1 MNYLDYLLT
10 SIQFYGIT
18 SLRGQKIMT
27 TTPLHYQTI
36 TELAALIR
44 KREITAVELAE
55 HFISRTNHLNDT
67 LNAYRIRCTETALDR
82 ARIAD
87 MAFAAGDDHDPLH
100 GIPYAVKDLFDVH
113 GLPTTAGARIFEQH
127 VATEDA
133 TVIRRLNQA
142 GMTLLGKTNT
152 VQFAFSGLGINHDHG
167 TPHNPWSKT
176 HCLPGGSSSG
186 SGVAV
191 AAGLVPMALGTDTGG
206 SVRVPAALCGTVG
219 LKTTV
224 GRISRAGVY
233 PLSWSLDSVGVLAR
247 SVEDAALVYQS
258 ICGSDI
264 NDDTTL
270 GLGTQDVLKDL
281 KAGIKGK
288 RLAFAE
294 TVFFD
299 DIHPEV
305 KKQVHACGDVFKQLG
320 AEVSS
325 IEFPEAEQAKQL
337 NPGGVFIASEGY
349 TLNKKWLEENFDQL
363 DPVVARRM
371 IMGKDI
377 TAATYL
383 ENTLASK
390 RLRAK
395 VYKVLENLDA
405 LLVPTTC
412 VPTKPVAEVDADMD
426 TYLNHNAIYLRNTN
440 IGNILNLCG
449 LSVPCGFT
457 AGGFPIG
464 LLIYG
469 KPFQEEVIL
478 NIGYAFQQR
487 TEWHRRVPDLS
498 WLENA

>member
-1 MNYLDYLLT
+1 
-10 SIQFYGIT
+10 
-18 SLRGQKIMT
+18 MT
-27 TTPLHYQTI
+27 TPPLHYQTL

-44 KREITAVELAE
+44 RRDITAVELAE
-55 HFISRTNHLNDT
+55 HFIARINRLDDT
-67 LNAYRIRCTETALDR
+67 LNAYRLKCTERAMDR
-82 ARIAD
+82 AKMAD
-87 MAFAAGDDHDPLH
+87 RALAEGKGHGPLH
-100 GIPYAVKDLFDVH
+100 GIPYAVKDLFDVN
-113 GLPTTAGARIFEQH
+113 GLPTTAGARIFEKH
-127 VATEDA
+127 IAAEDA
-133 TVIRRLNQA
+133 AVIRRLDRS
-142 GMTLLGKTNT
+142 GMILLGKTNT
-152 VQFAFSGLGINHDHG
+152 VQFAFSGVGINHDHG

-191 AAGLVPMALGTDTGG
+191 AAGLVPVALGTDTGG

-264 NDDTTL
+264 DDDTTL
-270 GLGTQDVLKDL
+270 GLAPQDVLKDL
-281 KAGIKGK
+281 KAAVKGR

-299 DIHPEV
+299 DIHPDV
-305 KKQVHACGDVFKQLG
+305 NKQVRACGDVFKQLG
-320 AEVSS
+320 AEVSA
-325 IEFPEAEQAKQL
+325 IEFPEAADARQL
-337 NPGGVFIASEGY
+337 NPGGVFIAAEGY
-349 TLNKKWLEENFDQL
+349 TLNKKWLEENFDRL

-377 TAATYL
+377 TSATYL

-395 VYKVLENLDA
+395 VYNVLKDIDA

-457 AGGFPIG
+457 TDGLPIG

-478 NIGYAFQQR
+478 NIGYAFQQH
-487 TEWHRRVPDLS
+487 TDWHRRRPDLS
-498 WLENA
+498 WLEDA

>member
-1 MNYLDYLLT
+1 
-10 SIQFYGIT
+10 
-18 SLRGQKIMT
+18 MT
-27 TTPLHYQTI
+27 TSPLHYQTI

-44 KREITAVELAE
+44 KGDITAVELAE
-55 HFISRTNHLNDT
+55 HFISRINRLENT
-67 LNAYRIRCTETALDR
+67 LNAYRLKCTERALDR
-82 ARIAD
+82 AKIAD
-87 MAFAAGDDHDPLH
+87 RALAEGDDHGPLH
-100 GIPYAVKDLFDVH
+100 AIPYAVKDLIDVNDM
-113 GLPTTAGARIFEQH
+113 PTAAGARIFEKH
-127 VATEDA
+127 VAAEDA
-133 TVIRRLNQA
+133 TVIHRLDQA
-142 GMTLLGKTNT
+142 GMILLGKTNT
-152 VQFAFSGLGINHDHG
+152 VQFACSGVGINHDHG

-186 SGVAV
+186 SAVAV

-247 SVEDAALVYQS
+247 SVEDAALIYQS

-270 GLGTQDVLKDL
+270 GLGSQDVLKDL
-281 KAGIKGK
+281 NAGVKGK

-294 TVFFD
+294 TIFFD

-305 KKQVHACGDVFKQLG
+305 NTQVRACGDVFKQLG

-325 IEFPEAEQAKQL
+325 IEFPEAAEAKLL

-349 TLNKKWLEENFDQL
+349 TLNKKWLEENYDQL

-395 VYKVLENLDA
+395 VYNALKDIDA

-412 VPTKPVAEVDADMD
+412 LPTKPVAEVDADMD

-449 LSVPCGFT
+449 LSAPCGFT
-457 AGGFPIG
+457 AEGFPIG

-487 TEWHRRVPDLS
+487 TDWHRRRPDLS
-498 WLENA
+498 WLEDA

>member
-1 MNYLDYLLT
+1 
-10 SIQFYGIT
+10 
-18 SLRGQKIMT
+18 MT
-27 TTPLHYQTI
+27 TTPLHYKTI

-44 KREITAVELAE
+44 KGDITAVELVE
-55 HFISRTNHLNDT
+55 HFISRINRLDET
-67 LNAYRIRCTETALDR
+67 LNAYRLRCAERALDR
-82 ARIAD
+82 AKIAD
-87 MAFAAGDDHDPLH
+87 RALSEGGDHGALQ
-100 GIPYAVKDLFDVH
+100 GIPYAVKDLIDVN

-127 VATEDA
+127 VAAEDA
-133 TVIRRLNQA
+133 TVIRSLDRA
-142 GMTLLGKTNT
+142 GMILVGKTNT
-152 VQFAFSGLGINHDHG
+152 VQFAFSGVGINHDHG

-176 HCLPGGSSSG
+176 HYLPGGSSSG

-224 GRISRAGVY
+224 GRVSRAGVY

-270 GLGTQDVLKDL
+270 GLGPQDVLKNL
-281 KAGIKGK
+281 KGGIKGK

-305 KKQVHACGDVFKQLG
+305 STQVRACDNVFKQLG

-325 IEFPEAEQAKQL
+325 IEFPEAAAAKQL

-363 DPVVARRM
+363 DPVVAQRM

-377 TAATYL
+377 TAANYL

-395 VYKVLENLDA
+395 VYNDLKDIDA

-412 VPTKPVAEVDADMD
+412 VPAKPVAEVDADME

-440 IGNILNLCG
+440 IGNTLNLCG

-457 AGGFPIG
+457 AEGLPIG

-469 KPFQEEVIL
+469 KPFQEEIIL
-478 NIGYAFQQR
+478 NIGYAYQQR
-487 TEWHRRVPDLS
+487 TDWHRRRPDLS
-498 WLENA
+498 WLEDANMNKGHIK

>member
-1 MNYLDYLLT
+1 
-10 SIQFYGIT
+10 
-18 SLRGQKIMT
+18 MT
-27 TTPLHYQTI
+27 TAPLHYQTI

-44 KREITAVELAE
+44 KGDITAVELVE
-55 HFISRTNHLNDT
+55 HFISRINLLEDK
-67 LNAYRIRCTETALDR
+67 LNAYRLRCTERALDR

-87 MAFAAGDDHDPLH
+87 RALAEGDDHGPLH
-100 GIPYAVKDLFDVH
+100 GIPYAVKDLIDVN
-113 GLPTTAGARIFEQH
+113 GMPTTAGARILEQH
-127 VATEDA
+127 FASQDA
-133 TVIRRLNQA
+133 AVIRRLDQA
-142 GMTLLGKTNT
+142 GMILLGKTNT
-152 VQFAFSGLGINHDHG
+152 VQFAFSGVGINHDHG

-176 HCLPGGSSSG
+176 HYLPGGSSSG

-206 SVRVPAALCGTVG
+206 SVRLPAALCGTVG

-224 GRISRAGVY
+224 GRVSRAGVY

-258 ICGSDI
+258 ICGADI

-270 GLGTQDVLKDL
+270 GLGPQDVLKDL
-281 KAGIKGK
+281 KAGVKGK

-305 KKQVHACGDVFKQLG
+305 NKQVRACGDVFKQLG

-325 IEFPEAEQAKQL
+325 IEFPEAAQAKQL

-395 VYKVLENLDA
+395 VYNVLKDIDA

-412 VPTKPVAEVDADMD
+412 LPAKPVAEVDADMD
-426 TYLNHNAIYLRNTN
+426 TYLNHNAVYLRNTN

-449 LSVPCGFT
+449 LNVPCGFT
-457 AGGFPIG
+457 TEGLPIG
-464 LLIYG
+464 LQIYG

-478 NIGYAFQQR
+478 NIGYVFQQR
-487 TEWHRRVPDLS
+487 TGWHRRIPDLS
-498 WLENA
+498 WLEDA